1 MEAACSG
8 ADVVTAQAFET
19 MAWLISPPVVG
30 VVGSVLL
37 MFAGLRLFAWIEQ
50 STRG

>member
-1 MEAACSG
+1 MEAGCNG
-8 ADVVTAQAFET
+8 ADVVSAQAFET

-37 MFAGLRLFAWIEQ
+37 MFAGARFFAWLEQ